1 MYESLSSVYEEI
13 FPLNPTALAFIQKQ
27 LPPPGRDSTI
37 FDIGCATG
45 ELCRRLLALGYSVT
59 GAEPDREMLAL
70 AVKRSNGE
78 IPFYPLSMEEIRTY
92 FPKKSFTAVLCLGNT
107 LAHLQNLNMIQTFF
121 NNAATLLLPGGRFVF
136 QIVNFDRLSP
146 EHLPEFPVIERNN
159 IRFIRKY
166 EWTENGG
173 AIRFITTL
181 ENKSSGTKQTGE
193 CRLFPATQKQLS
205 DALTTAGF
213 SGQTWFGNYKGG
225 SFSPDNPAAI
235 CVAETAER

>member
-1 MYESLSSVYEEI
+1 MYESLASVYEEI
-13 FPLNPTALAFIQKQ
+13 FSLNPEALAFIQKQ
-27 LPPPGRDSTI
+27 LPPPGRDTTVL
-37 FDIGCATG
+37 DIGCATG
-45 ELCRRLLALGYSVT
+45 ELCRRLSALGYSVT

-70 AVKRSNGE
+70 AKKRSHGK
-78 IPFYPLSMEEIRTY
+78 IPFYPIGMEDTGTH
-92 FPKKSFTAVLCLGNT
+92 FPENSFTAVLCLGNT
-107 LAHLQNLNMIQTFF
+107 LAHLQNPNAVQSFF
-121 NNAATLLLPGGRFVF
+121 NDVKSLLSPGGRFVF

-181 ENKSSGTKQTGE
+181 ENKSGGTRQTGE
-193 CRLFPATQKQLS
+193 CRLFPAKQKQLS
-205 DALTTAGF
+205 GALTKAGF
-213 SGQTWFGNYKGG
+213 SGQSWFGNYKGDP
-225 SFSPDNPAAI
+225 FLPDSPATI